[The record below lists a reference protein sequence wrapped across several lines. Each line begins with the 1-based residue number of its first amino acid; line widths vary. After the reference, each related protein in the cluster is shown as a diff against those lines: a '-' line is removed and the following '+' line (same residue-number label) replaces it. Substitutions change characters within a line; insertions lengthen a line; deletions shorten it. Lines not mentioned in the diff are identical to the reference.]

1 MFIIVPSMC
10 RHCSSQ
16 RSSGAGRCDVRVC
29 EAGLPCCA
37 NDPLV
42 PYDGDPMC
50 SRELLGYLWCADEF
64 RNGMNVHTHTYI
76 YIYMYMYIYMRVFRH
91 LYMFILWYGVGVIVV
106 SSLLYVFTMSDS
118 AHCASSKYSAPQQR
132 ACSPPSPVDATIFPQ
147 LVYLAYALPEQLLA
161 DVTEFLCDVWGHG
174 EPVAQPMSCSPYIY
188 IYVANYVVLGNIR

>member
-76 YIYMYMYIYMRVFRH
+76 YICICIFICVYLDICTCSFYDMALGLLSSRLCFMYLPCLTRH
-91 LYMFILWYGVGVIVV
+91 TVPRQNIPPPNSAHARRRRPWMLPSFLSLFILPTLCPS
-106 SSLLYVFTMSDS
+106 SSL
-118 AHCASSKYSAPQQR
+118 
-132 ACSPPSPVDATIFPQ
+132 
-147 LVYLAYALPEQLLA
+147 
-161 DVTEFLCDVWGHG
+161 
-174 EPVAQPMSCSPYIY
+174 PMSLNSYVMYEGTESQWHSQCLVHHIYIY
-188 IYVANYVVLGNIR
+188 IYICG